1 MAEEKLS
8 PDELRRIYEER
19 ILPAFRSVMVA
30 QEQPRAFFIGGQ
42 PGAGKSYARTDIAR
56 ELHGQAVILDPDRLR
71 EQDPRYRAL
80 EKTDPQRAMEVGN
93 PSANAWTIMLRN
105 DATAARANVI
115 YETVMRDPK
124 SFAWIVDKMAQTHR
138 VELDVV
144 ATRPEVATARVLL
157 RREDTI
163 TTNGS
168 ARVVPPEVIRSAES
182 GMLDALRQAE
192 AKGQIARIH
201 VRDQFGK
208 TLYEAQAP
216 YPPGGQAAATI
227 ERDRQ
232 RPLSAAENETLRED
246 WAKTLDQM
254 AARRIDPQERREL
267 TAYGPIPATVREA
280 IADRSLTQAPASQ
293 ALAAQILADN
303 DRSHPALSIQQQAQM
318 TTPAAATEQPPT
330 IRFGDRENTVSFD
343 PPRRGQEMVLR
354 LHDAATGEP
363 GARVSADAP
372 QHTPAAGNVMVE
384 NYGKN
389 AGLAEALARSGAFTK
404 EKEVMSG
411 MFVEMKVLDPAL
423 RTELQKR
430 EQTRERGHEQTKG
443 RAGPGHDR

>member
-1 MAEEKLS
+1 MADEKLS
-8 PDELRRIYEER
+8 DSELRRIYEER

-42 PGAGKSYARTDIAR
+42 PGAGKSYARADIAR

-71 EQDPRYRAL
+71 EQDPRYRDL
-80 EKTDPQRAMEVGN
+80 EKTNPQRAMEVGN

-105 DATAARANVI
+105 DAIAARANVI

-138 VELDVV
+138 VELDMV
-144 ATRPEVATARVLL
+144 ATRPEVATGRVLL

-163 TTNGS
+163 TQNGS

-182 GMLDALRQAE
+182 GMLESLRQAE
-192 AKGQIARIH
+192 EKGQIARIH
-201 VRDQFGK
+201 VRDQDGR

-216 YPPGGQAAATI
+216 YPPGGRAAAII

-232 RPLSAAENETLRED
+232 RPLSARENEVLRED

-267 TAYGPIPATVREA
+267 TAYGPLPATVREA
-280 IADRSLTQAPASQ
+280 IVDRSLTQAPASQ
-293 ALAAQILADN
+293 ALATQILADN
-303 DRSHPALSIQQQAQM
+303 DRSHPAPSIQQQAQI
-318 TTPAAATEQPPT
+318 TTPAAPADQTPR
-330 IRFGDRENTVSFD
+330 IRFGDRDHTVSFD
-343 PPRRGQEMVLR
+343 APRRDQETVLR

-372 QHTPAAGNVMVE
+372 QHTPTAGNVVVE

-389 AGLAEALARSGAFTK
+389 AGLADALARSGAFTK
-404 EKEVMSG
+404 EKEVMRG
-411 MFVEMKVLDPAL
+411 MFVEMKVLDPGL
-423 RTELQKR
+423 RAELQKR
-430 EQTRERGHEQTKG
+430 EQTRARGHEQAQS
-443 RAGPGHDR
+443 RRGPGHDR

>member
-1 MAEEKLS
+1 MT
-8 PDELRRIYEER
+8 LRN
-19 ILPAFRSVMVA
+19 
-30 QEQPRAFFIGGQ
+30 
-42 PGAGKSYARTDIAR
+42 PGA
-56 ELHGQAVILDPDRLR
+56 
-71 EQDPRYRAL
+71 
-80 EKTDPQRAMEVGN
+80 
-93 PSANAWTIMLRN
+93 
-105 DATAARANVI
+105 
-115 YETVMRDPK
+115 
-124 SFAWIVDKMAQTHR
+124 FAQVVDKMAQTHR

-144 ATRPEVATARVLL
+144 ATRPEVATGRVLL

-163 TTNGS
+163 TANGS

-182 GMLDALRQAE
+182 GMLDFLRQAE

-232 RPLSAAENETLRED
+232 RPLSAAENEILRED

-267 TAYGPIPATVREA
+267 TAYGPLPATVREA
-280 IADRSLTQAPASQ
+280 IANRSLTQAPASQ
-293 ALAAQILADN
+293 ALATQILADN
-303 DRSHPALSIQQQAQM
+303 DRSHPAPPVQQQGQRQQQQVQEQQAQLAM
-318 TTPAAATEQPPT
+318 SAAPSIDQTPKV
-330 IRFGDRENTVSFD
+330 RFGDREHTVSFD
-343 PPRRGQEMVLR
+343 SPRRGQEVVLR

-363 GARVSADAP
+363 GARISADAP
-372 QHTPAAGNVMVE
+372 RHTPTAGNVMVE

-389 AGLAEALARSGAFTK
+389 VGLAEALVRSGAFTK
-404 EKEVMSG
+404 EREVMSG

-423 RTELQKR
+423 RAELQKR
-430 EQTRERGHEQTKG
+430 EVTRAHGHEQTKG
-443 RAGPGHDR
+443 RQGPGHDR